1 MKAWIISDIH
11 LFRAIGMKTTPP
23 FPVPQADVCILAGD
37 VSDDLDVSLNYLL
50 YEIGPHMPVVAV
62 LGNHDYYG
70 NSIDTALAKARA
82 AVSGS
87 NVHILENNR
96 IELGGVRFIGAT
108 LWTDFE
114 ISVGDGDEDYPAELR
129 LEIARR
135 DVAHLS
141 NDFTE
146 IRREAGGPITV
157 DDLRERH
164 FRSRAFIVDELAK
177 PFSGKTVVLTHHLP
191 LTACLD
197 QRYHGNL
204 SNAAYASDLS
214 HVIDAGR
221 PDFWIHGH
229 VHQRQDFVRGRTR
242 IICNPRGMWHQI
254 GESGFKPDL
263 VINL

>member
-1 MKAWIISDIH
+1 MKAWVISDIH
-11 LFRAIGMKTTPP
+11 LFRAIGMKTSSP
-23 FPVPQADVCILAGD
+23 FPVPQAEVCILAGD
-37 VSDDLDVSLNYLL
+37 VSDDLDVSLNYLI

-70 NSIDTALAKARA
+70 TSIVAALANARA
-82 AVSGS
+82 AVAGS
-87 NVHILENNR
+87 NVHLLENDR

-135 DVAHLS
+135 DVVHLI

-146 IRREAGGPITV
+146 IRREGGGSITV

-164 FRSRAFIVDELAK
+164 FQSRAFITDELVK

-214 HVIDAGR
+214 QIIDDCG
-221 PDFWIHGH
+221 PDIWVHGH
-229 VHQRQDFVRGRTR
+229 VHQRQDFMRGRTR
-242 IICNPRGMWHQI
+242 IICNPRGMWHQA
-254 GESGFKPDL
+254 GESGYKSDL
-263 VINL
+263 VIDL